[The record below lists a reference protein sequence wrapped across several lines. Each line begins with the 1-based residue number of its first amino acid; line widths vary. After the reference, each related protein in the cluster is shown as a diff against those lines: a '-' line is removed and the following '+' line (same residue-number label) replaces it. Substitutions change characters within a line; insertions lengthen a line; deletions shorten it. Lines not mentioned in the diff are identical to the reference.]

1 MTVRDL
7 AHFESW
13 LSDLGA
19 EVSDITGER
28 VILRARTSTGT
39 HVVYADRNGKQRW
52 PQELLAIV
60 SDYNAGRTPSLE
72 PMKRTRGEK

>member
-13 LSDLGA
+13 LSDAGA
-19 EVSDITGER
+19 EIGSMNSER
-28 VILRARTSTGT
+28 EILRVHTSTGT
-39 HVVYADRNGKQRW
+39 HVVYADKTGKQRW
-52 PQELLAIV
+52 PKELLAIV

-72 PMKRTRGEK
+72 PMKRRRGEQ

>member
-19 EVSDITGER
+19 EVADMNSER
-28 VILRARTSTGT
+28 EILRVRTSTGT

-52 PQELLAIV
+52 PKELLAIV
-60 SDYNAGRTPSLE
+60 SDYNAGRVPRLE
-72 PMKRTRGEK
+72 PRNRGKQ